1 MSEMERYGE
10 DRGLYGERFTL
21 EKGRLQRDLRVA
33 FQYLRGAI
41 RKKETDFL
49 AGSAVTVQGE
59 MVPNSKRGD
68 LDWI

>member
-33 FQYLRGAI
+33 FQYLKGGFK
-41 RKKETDFL
+41 KKEGRFFCR
-49 AGSAVTVQGE
+49 A
-59 MVPNSKRGD
+59 
-68 LDWI
+68 